1 MCAGCSCSLSDSAGN
16 FTRTQAAG
24 AGVDIT
30 GRTVNHSF
38 HSFYVGLPSSV
49 GTSVGMG
56 DLNAERNALAAN
68 IALCHHCTSL
78 PLKVVRRLKTPTII
92 IAELPEKCKHFFPV
106 SANFFRSAGMAAPQC
121 PARASASPADAYFSA
136 SSPFCRIVIFTGV
149 PVRPKTARI

>member
-49 GTSVGMG
+49 CTSVRVGHLDTKG
-56 DLNAERNALAAN
+56 HAFPTAITFA
-68 IALCHHCTSL
+68 IYCTSSFKSL
-78 PLKVVRRLKTPTII
+78 EYNIK
-92 IAELPEKCKHFFPV
+92 
-106 SANFFRSAGMAAPQC
+106 
-121 PARASASPADAYFSA
+121 
-136 SSPFCRIVIFTGV
+136 
-149 PVRPKTARI
+149 